1 MVSGISVTMIFKVML
16 DNMFGIVPYFLSFV
30 GIKSNFFGSYTAAM
44 PTIIGLDIWWQTS
57 FVFIIILAGLK
68 SIPNEP
74 IEAARMDGAS
84 EWEITRHIRLPMIR
98 SLLFLVLI
106 FRSIDTLKVFDI
118 VWGTTAGGP
127 GLATEV
133 LQTYAYRVA
142 FSFLEMSKSM
152 TVMVLF
158 SIVVIRGG
166 NVNYIGWAIPESVF
180 IDYEIIQSAPSI
192 FNYSGIGDV
201 LCFYTGVLDWQFAN
215 KKNKCEKKWEYN
227 SDLATESL
235 KYVDDLLANIEH
247 VKTMNEKGIDTIIRA
262 HFIDI
267 RKNNETKDISYNDGT
282 ITRNK
287 IWIGLCHIKET
298 DDLGY
303 G

>member
-1 MVSGISVTMIFKVML
+1 MKQTPYFFLLPSILILAFTSLYPICYSIYYSFFNWRWGDEKDFIGLTNYLTLLTDKEFWIVIKNTFIFAFFACFFEITIGVILAIYIDRIKIGSTIIRTILLIPLMVSGISVTMIFKVML
-16 DNMFGIVPYFLSFV
+16 DNMFGIIPYFLSFV

-158 SIVVIRGG
+158 SIVVI
-166 NVNYIGWAIPESVF
+166 F
-180 IDYEIIQSAPSI
+180 LTLL
-192 FNYSGIGDV
+192 YSR
-201 LCFYTGVLDWQFAN
+201 LN
-215 KKNKCEKKWEYN
+215 K
-227 SDLATESL
+227 DL
-235 KYVDDLLANIEH
+235 
-247 VKTMNEKGIDTIIRA
+247 
-262 HFIDI
+262 
-267 RKNNETKDISYNDGT
+267 
-282 ITRNK
+282 
-287 IWIGLCHIKET
+287 
-298 DDLGY
+298 
-303 G
+303 